1 MVEAPTRDQILGFL
15 TELNTELG
23 GEGQLCLRVLKE
35 ENFVNAETLLVNQGY
50 LLAWKQTVDQAVTQI
65 AVKWLGEGVNLDE
78 DLKKWAQMFK
88 EDEQFVYILKEIN
101 AKAQSWRTIIKSAL
115 MKDQSIF
122 TMPESK
128 AEDHT
133 NS

>member
-1 MVEAPTRDQILGFL
+1 MAEGPTRDQILGFL
-15 TELNTELG
+15 TELNTELA
-23 GEGQLCLRVLKE
+23 GEGMLCLQVLKE

-101 AKAQSWRTIIKSAL
+101 AKTQSWRTIIKSAL

-128 AEDHT
+128 AGDPT